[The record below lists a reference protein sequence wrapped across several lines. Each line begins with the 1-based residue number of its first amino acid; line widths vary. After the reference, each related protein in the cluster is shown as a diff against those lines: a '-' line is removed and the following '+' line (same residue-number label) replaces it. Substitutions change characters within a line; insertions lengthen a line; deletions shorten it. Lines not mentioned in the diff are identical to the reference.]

1 MKRHLLSYLALASLM
16 LFVFSCETSKSKK
29 LSPEEKD
36 SVVVYQKALGD
47 SLQKAW
53 TFMMEDDDAKLSDLK
68 RLIQEMEYSY
78 QYDSLVLDTLKQ
90 ELENLKAIR
99 YDQVTVAI
107 SENIDNY
114 DIATNTLINR
124 VISFAYS
131 QPAFNQYTLMAELEA
146 DILAAN
152 ERVLY
157 YRIEHDRWAK
167 RYNAYTEEN
176 KSVFEERNPE
186 LLQKKPLFELPQ

>member
-1 MKRHLLSYLALASLM
+1 MKRHLLSYLGLAALM

-53 TFMMEDDDAKLSDLK
+53 NFMMEDDDLKLSDLK
-68 RLIQEMEYSY
+68 RLLQEMEYSY

-90 ELENLKAIR
+90 ELENLKTLR
-99 YDQVTVAI
+99 YDQVTVAV

-114 DIATNTLINR
+114 DIATNALINR
-124 VISFAYS
+124 VISLAYS

-167 RYNAYTEEN
+167 KYNAYTEEN
-176 KSVFEERNPE
+176 KGVFEERNPE
-186 LLQKKPLFELPQ
+186 LLKKKPLFELPQ